1 MKKQYF
7 AWKDG
12 TNELAEI
19 TAKEFLAICK
29 SSKVVDKAN
38 RRYFARIP
46 GLTEDDTYYLI
57 ECTYENYKKSVAES
71 QARYRRSCEKRDLK
85 AKGLWYD
92 ILSLNYSY
100 TNNSCEELTLYDII
114 ADESSLFEEKLIN
127 DIAIES
133 AYNHL
138 TDEEKLI
145 IDNLYLKNYEN
156 KSEREFAEQIGIPQK
171 TINNRKLKILKKLK
185 KCLAQN
191 RSFRNY

>member
-19 TAKEFLAICK
+19 TAKEFFAICK
-29 SSKVVDKAN
+29 NNKVVDKAN

-46 GLTEDDTYYLI
+46 SITEEDVYYLI
-57 ECTYENYKKSVAES
+57 ECTYENYKKSIAES
-71 QARYRRSCEKRDLK
+71 QARYRRFCEKRDLK
-85 AKGLWYD
+85 SKGLWYD

-100 TNNSCEELTLYDII
+100 ANNSCEELTLYDII

-156 KSEREFAEQIGIPQK
+156 KSEREFAKHIGIPQK

-191 RSFRNY
+191 